1 METWIP
7 TGLPARFQ
15 PRGQA
20 RRLRAAATLQRAWL
34 PIAVTATVLV
44 VALVSYTQA
53 PAPAGGATVMQFIL
67 GATARAVAAPTPTAI
82 AQRSAPAIPAAPAL
96 PRSDPDRQTTAAPV
110 PAVVPLAPEPQA
122 TPSPSPAPDPS
133 EDDGE
138 APPVVAPPAPAPSTT
153 PRICLP
159 VILVCL

>member
-7 TGLPARFQ
+7 TGLPARFR

-20 RRLRAAATLQRAWL
+20 RRLRAPAALQRAWL

-44 VALVSYTQA
+44 VALVSYAQA
-53 PAPAGGATVMQFIL
+53 PAPTGGATVMQFIL

-82 AQRSAPAIPAAPAL
+82 AQRSAPAMSAVPAM
-96 PRSDPDRQTTAAPV
+96 PRSDPDRHTTVAPV
-110 PAVVPLAPEPQA
+110 PAVVPPAPDPLA
-122 TPSPSPAPDPS
+122 TPSPSPAPEPS
-133 EDDGE
+133 EDAADE
-138 APPVVAPPAPAPSTT
+138 PPVAAPAPVPSPT

-159 VILVCL
+159 IILVCL